1 MYRGVASPVSAT
13 GSRLALLG
21 AALAL
26 VAGAAAPG
34 AAAAAERSSSAG
46 RAVQDKGL
54 VTFGIGPAGPE
65 RPDQRPY
72 LEYGVQPGSVVLDHV
87 AVVNQSDVPLTLA
100 VYPGDAINSEGG
112 GLDITQ
118 RAQRNQDLGS
128 WVTLGSAVTSGRLD
142 PTSRSQTTVTVPPQ
156 SARTGRGTV
165 IVPVRIAVPADA
177 GPGDHVGGIATALL
191 SRGANPTSQN
201 IDLEQR
207 VVARVYVRVAGPL
220 APELSVEVL
229 DVEYVGG
236 PGLGTAGTAKITYR
250 ITNSG
255 NVRLG
260 AESRVDVRGPFGLA
274 GRSVEGETV
283 GELVPG
289 GSAVLTATVPDVRPL
304 IRTSTRVVVRAVPAP
319 GAELPDTDVATARG
333 GLWSITWQQAI
344 ALGLLLLLALLVLL
358 RRRRRRRGS
367 RGRHGQP
374 SGGPS
379 GGVEP
384 GSDSPVLTHRGT

>member
-1 MYRGVASPVSAT
+1 MRSIEVALSVRISRRNETFRVDGAKLPAGQAMRLLHMLYERAGRPIAGEQVQLAIVEVLHESQPARTAARQEAEPVAPD
-13 GSRLALLG
+13 LALRTRRADL
-21 AALAL
+21 
-26 VAGAAAPG
+26 
-34 AAAAAERSSSAG
+34 AG
-46 RAVQDKGL
+46 RTPNQLTYLRNILSHDI
-54 VTFGIGPAGPE
+54 TFGIGPAGPE

-128 WVTLGSAVTSGRLD
+128 WVTLGRAVASSTPD

-207 VVARVYVRVAGPL
+207 VVTRAHAIIDRCGDR
-220 APELSVEVL
+220 L
-229 DVEYVGG
+229 DV
-236 PGLGTAGTAKITYR
+236 TAAR
-250 ITNSG
+250 I
-255 NVRLG
+255 
-260 AESRVDVRGPFGLA
+260 AAVDP
-274 GRSVEGETV
+274 
-283 GELVPG
+283 
-289 GSAVLTATVPDVRPL
+289 AVQL
-304 IRTSTRVVVRAVPAP
+304 
-319 GAELPDTDVATARG
+319 ARG
-333 GLWSITWQQAI
+333 WSITRRADGTVVRSVDDLAVDDTI
-344 ALGLLLLLALLVLL
+344 TTALADGAVTSTVTATTHISSSSNSSDDTRN
-358 RRRRRRRGS
+358 RRTD
-367 RGRHGQP
+367 P
-374 SGGPS
+374 
-379 GGVEP
+379 
-384 GSDSPVLTHRGT
+384 